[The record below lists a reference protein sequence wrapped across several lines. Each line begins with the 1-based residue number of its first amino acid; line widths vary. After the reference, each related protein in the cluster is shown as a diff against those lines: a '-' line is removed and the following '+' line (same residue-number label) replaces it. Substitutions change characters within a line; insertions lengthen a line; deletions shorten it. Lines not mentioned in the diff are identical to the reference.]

1 MQKVNDDEGGLRM
14 SLSITWLIVLVVCLV
29 VEFST
34 LGLTSIW
41 FAGGALLSMIIALIG
56 GPLWLQILVFLV
68 ASIVLLFF
76 TRPVATKYFN
86 KNRTKTNVNSIAGRQ
101 AIVTETID
109 NLKGMGQIVTNGME
123 WTARCL
129 DDSVIEEGAVVT
141 IEKIEGVK
149 AIVKMKKE
157 GE

>member
-1 MQKVNDDEGGLRM
+1 M

-68 ASIVLLFF
+68 ASIVLLIF
-76 TRPVATKYFN
+76 TRPVAAKYFN
-86 KNRTKTNVNSIAGRQ
+86 KNRTKTNVDSIAGRQ

-109 NLKGMGQIVTNGME
+109 NLKGVGQIVTNGME
-123 WTARCL
+123 WTARSL

-149 AIVKMKKE
+149 VFVVLAEVSAIQ
-157 GE
+157 

>member
-1 MQKVNDDEGGLRM
+1 M

-68 ASIVLLFF
+68 ASIVLLIF

-123 WTARCL
+123 WTARSL

-141 IEKIEGVK
+141 IE
-149 AIVKMKKE
+149 
-157 GE
+157 

>member
-1 MQKVNDDEGGLRM
+1 M
-14 SLSITWLIVLVVCLV
+14 SLSITWVIVLVVCLV

-68 ASIVLLFF
+68 ASIVLLIF

-86 KNRTKTNVNSIAGRQ
+86 KNRTKTNVDSIAGRQ
-101 AIVTETID
+101 AIVTEKID

-123 WTARCL
+123 WTARSL

>member
-1 MQKVNDDEGGLRM
+1 M

-68 ASIVLLFF
+68 ASIVLLIF
-76 TRPVATKYFN
+76 TRPVAAKYFN
-86 KNRTKTNVNSIAGRQ
+86 KNRTKTNVDSIAGRQ

-109 NLKGMGQIVTNGME
+109 NLKGVGQIVTNGME
-123 WTARCL
+123 WTARSL